1 MKTLS
6 IIYAGAL
13 LMSMQACQS
22 QTNKVIAP
30 KEKKSSLTLQDSL
43 NKPNYN
49 VKVNKEFDEK
59 GNLVRYDST
68 YSYSYIY
75 KGGKAPE
82 GGKPYP
88 DNFFEMPSFGMFGSK
103 DNVLTNDSLFR
114 SLFFND
120 DFFKKQSELNQQFF
134 DRLQPK
140 MDSLRN
146 SYFNFPMAKPKAK
159 TI

>member
-6 IIYAGAL
+6 IVYACGL

-30 KEKKSSLTLQDSL
+30 KEKKSGLALQDSL

-59 GNLVRYDST
+59 GNLIRYDST

-75 KGGKAPE
+75 KGGEGPQ
-82 GGKPYP
+82 GGKLFP
-88 DNFFEMPSFGMFGSK
+88 NNLFEMPSYGMFGSK
-103 DNVLTNDSLFR
+103 GNVLTNDSLFR

-120 DFFKKQSELNQQFF
+120 DFFKKQSELNQLFF
-134 DRLQPK
+134 DRLYPK
-140 MDSLRN
+140 TDSLMN
-146 SYFNFPMAKPKAK
+146 SPFNVPTAKPKAK